1 MAQKEKRD
9 SSTVLLRNKGITWG
23 NKFPWKANKPKKTS
37 PKHSDVFT
45 LHPQLEQCGNCNHAT
60 MRVGNNLQL
69 SYQTL
74 VCWCWVTFQSISYW
88 ACLWLGTSL
97 FSVENVFIS
106 RILDIEC
113 WSWKGISRVLY
124 QPSPAERN
132 FLKAVASWI
141 LLLVLLTSLDVCSK
155 LHFFKSSFVS

>member
-1 MAQKEKRD
+1 MLFFFLTRDGSRQREESD
-9 SSTVLLRNKGITWG
+9 SSTLLLRNRDIIWG
-23 NKFPWKANKPKKTS
+23 KKFPWKANKPKKTS

-45 LHPQLEQCGNCNHAT
+45 LHPQLEQCGNCNCTA
-60 MRVGNNLQL
+60 MRVGNNLQV

-97 FSVENVFIS
+97 ISNSARGSKMFSVENVFIS

-113 WSWKGISRVLY
+113 WNWKGISRVVY

-132 FLKAVASWI
+132 FLKAV
-141 LLLVLLTSLDVCSK
+141 TS
-155 LHFFKSSFVS
+155 